1 MTGQELSTTDW
12 RLRRFLLLILTVS
25 FVLTPV
31 STSEIWWQLSR
42 GRVVT
47 SDLAP
52 PGPLLTAGTPVAEAD
67 WLGGLPFYLTFQLAG
82 FSGLMILKFAAVG
95 LLLYLLLKRFEEQL
109 NWISFFIVVLALMA
123 ANTGWQP
130 TPRLLDC
137 WFLYLTWIL
146 TERWSREPDRK
157 KLLPILF
164 LLVLWANCSP
174 LCLLGIA
181 VVAIIPCLPGD
192 QKQNVLHRKQWN
204 LLILTSI
211 VALMMSPRGWYT
223 PYDSLIQI
231 MPVLF
236 YDSHLLA
243 LTVWHPTFQNGA
255 TIEVIS
261 LGILTMGTALFLIFY
276 STSWIETVA
285 FLVFAIPGWINY
297 DSLPPC
303 IIGMVLLLGHCML
316 TKQVP
321 IIFFNLKQ
329 NVPPA
334 LGRLLLILG
343 FLFLSWKAAS
353 GVLPGQSQRLGW
365 GIAPELDITL
375 LNQTIGPIEYEGTG
389 HCMGIASTGML
400 SWIKPDLKI
409 RPVRTLRQA
418 LLQGRLFEELSLN
431 QELSSGWEFQ
441 KPRFHESWGGWWIRL
456 KNRNCQ
462 LLLVPNGESKTIRA
476 LINSRWQPM
485 SVDAS
490 VLPFGWSGEILSS
503 PIIVK
508 LLPVKDFLNHGQWI
522 YSLPSPSGTP
532 ECSDWWGILTG
543 DPNIKSAL
551 LQAKTFR
558 AMKLYTAALRVL
570 RPLLQDYHT
579 PEVMREFHLCQQE
592 LAYQEKLDTGNPSE
606 LRLLT
611 LNKTAEEYDR
621 ALEMTGPII
630 SKPVKSQQLPDT
642 FESAIQS
649 YARGDWEAALNL
661 LSTADSETLYAKAR
675 ILLESGDPESAAA
688 LLQQLIQ
695 QHPDDRLVV
704 PSQTLLESIQ

>member
-1 MTGQELSTTDW
+1 M
-12 RLRRFLLLILTVS
+12 
-25 FVLTPV
+25 
-31 STSEIWWQLSR
+31 
-42 GRVVT
+42 T

-52 PGPLLTAGTPVAEAD
+52 PGLILTAGTPVAEAD
-67 WLGGLPFYLTFQLAG
+67 WLGGLPFYLTYQLAG
-82 FSGLMILKFAAVG
+82 FSGLMLLKFVAVG
-95 LLLYLLLKRFEEQL
+95 LLLYFLLKRFEEQL

-137 WFLYLTWIL
+137 WFFYLTWIL

-157 KLLPILF
+157 KILSILF
-164 LLVLWANCSP
+164 LLVLWANSSP
-174 LCLLGIA
+174 LCLLGLA
-181 VVAIIPCLPGD
+181 VVVIIPCLPGN
-192 QKQNVLHRKQWN
+192 QKQNVQRRKKLS
-204 LLILTSI
+204 LLILTSFI
-211 VALMMSPRGWYT
+211 ALMITPRGWYT

-231 MPVLF
+231 LPVLF
-236 YDSHLLA
+236 YDNQLLA

-261 LGILTMGTALFLIFY
+261 LGVMTIGTALFLILY

-285 FLVFAIPGWINY
+285 FLVFAIPGWMNY

-303 IIGMVLLLGHCML
+303 IIGITLLLGHCML
-316 TKQVP
+316 SKQVP
-321 IIFFNLKQ
+321 INFLNLKQ

-334 LGRLLLILG
+334 LGRLFLILG
-343 FLFLSWKAAS
+343 ILFLSWKAAS

-375 LNQTIGPIEYEGTG
+375 LNQTIGPIDYEGTG

-400 SWIKPDLKI
+400 SWIKPDRKI

-431 QELSSGWEFQ
+431 QELSNGWEFQ
-441 KPRFHESWGGWWIRL
+441 KPRSNGSWGGWWIRL

-462 LLLVPNGESKTIRA
+462 LLLVPNGDSKTIRA

-503 PIIVK
+503 PLIVK
-508 LLPVKDFLNHGQWI
+508 LLPVKDFLNRGQWI
-522 YSLPSPSGTP
+522 FSLPSPSGTP
-532 ECSDWWGILTG
+532 ECSDWWGIITG
-543 DPNIKSAL
+543 DPNMKSAL

-579 PEVMREFHLCQQE
+579 PEVMREFQLCQQE
-592 LAYQEKLDTGNPSE
+592 LAYQEKLDTGNPSD

-611 LNKTAEEYDR
+611 YNKTAEEYDR
-621 ALEMTGPII
+621 ALDLTGPII
-630 SKPVKSQQLPDT
+630 RDLAESQQFPDT
-642 FESAIQS
+642 FEKAIEN
-649 YARGDWEAALNL
+649 YARGNWEAAINL
-661 LSTADSETLYAKAR
+661 LSTTDSETQYAKAR
-675 ILLESGDPESAAA
+675 ILLESGDPERAAA
-688 LLQQLIQ
+688 LLQQMIQ

>member
-1 MTGQELSTTDW
+1 
-12 RLRRFLLLILTVS
+12 
-25 FVLTPV
+25 
-31 STSEIWWQLSR
+31 
-42 GRVVT
+42 
-47 SDLAP
+47 
-52 PGPLLTAGTPVAEAD
+52 
-67 WLGGLPFYLTFQLAG
+67 
-82 FSGLMILKFAAVG
+82 
-95 LLLYLLLKRFEEQL
+95 
-109 NWISFFIVVLALMA
+109 
-123 ANTGWQP
+123 
-130 TPRLLDC
+130 
-137 WFLYLTWIL
+137 
-146 TERWSREPDRK
+146 
-157 KLLPILF
+157 
-164 LLVLWANCSP
+164 
-174 LCLLGIA
+174 
-181 VVAIIPCLPGD
+181 
-192 QKQNVLHRKQWN
+192 
-204 LLILTSI
+204 
-211 VALMMSPRGWYT
+211 
-223 PYDSLIQI
+223 
-231 MPVLF
+231 
-236 YDSHLLA
+236 
-243 LTVWHPTFQNGA
+243 
-255 TIEVIS
+255 
-261 LGILTMGTALFLIFY
+261 
-276 STSWIETVA
+276 
-285 FLVFAIPGWINY
+285 
-297 DSLPPC
+297 
-303 IIGMVLLLGHCML
+303 
-316 TKQVP
+316 
-321 IIFFNLKQ
+321 
-329 NVPPA
+329 
-334 LGRLLLILG
+334 
-343 FLFLSWKAAS
+343 
-353 GVLPGQSQRLGW
+353 
-365 GIAPELDITL
+365 
-375 LNQTIGPIEYEGTG
+375 
-389 HCMGIASTGML
+389 